1 MNKLD
6 RLLNKADQ
14 FKESG
19 KFKEAL
25 SALNKAN
32 KLSPND
38 PYVYLSYAVTF
49 DMMEQF
55 EYSLKYYSMA
65 LNIKG
70 NDPKILTQYG
80 ITLCRI
86 NRLDE
91 AIKIFIRSIAI
102 NPDYS
107 LAVWHL
113 AIAYKASG
121 LYEEA
126 VKLFEQCM
134 DFEYDQ
140 YFDEIHYQLGLCYFD
155 MGWNVDAIKQFN
167 KHIEI
172 VPDDSWAYLSLGN
185 CYFDLG
191 WIDEAIEKYKTV
203 IGFDPE
209 FIPSYNSLA
218 FSYAEKGWYP
228 EALEV
233 LREAREIAP
242 DDQSLKDNIDYIE
255 SMIDNDRNKLL
266 ALIFMLLDIRKNYSD
281 KNSSNN

>member
-6 RLLNKADQ
+6 RLLSKADQ

-25 SALNKAN
+25 STLTKAN

-55 EYSLKYYSMA
+55 EYSIKYYSMA

-86 NRLDE
+86 NRVDE
-91 AIKIFIRSIAI
+91 AINIFIKSICI

-107 LAVWHL
+107 LSIWHL
-113 AIAYKASG
+113 AIAYKVSG
-121 LYEEA
+121 LFEEA
-126 VKLFEQCM
+126 IKLFEQCM
-134 DFEYDQ
+134 ESEYDQ

-155 MGWNVDAIKQFN
+155 MGWTLEAIKQFN
-167 KHIEI
+167 SHIEI
-172 VPDDSWAYLSLGN
+172 VPEDSWAYLSLGT

-191 WIDEAIEKYKTV
+191 WLDEAIKKYKEI

-218 FSYAEKGWYP
+218 FSYAEKGWYS
-228 EALEV
+228 EAIDV
-233 LREAREIAP
+233 LKEAQRIAP
-242 DDQSLKDNIDYIE
+242 DDQSVRDNMDYIE
-255 SMIDNDRNKLL
+255 SMIDDGSNSLILLKILIEICKLRQRHESQN
-266 ALIFMLLDIRKNYSD
+266 I
-281 KNSSNN
+281 

>member
-25 SALNKAN
+25 STLTKAN

-55 EYSLKYYSMA
+55 EYSIKYYSMA
-65 LNIKG
+65 LNIKE

-86 NRLDE
+86 NRVDE
-91 AIKIFIRSIAI
+91 AINIFIKSICI

-107 LAVWHL
+107 LSIWHL
-113 AIAYKASG
+113 AIAYKVSG

-126 VKLFEQCM
+126 IKLFEQCM
-134 DFEYDQ
+134 TSEYDQ

-155 MGWNVDAIKQFN
+155 MGWTLEAINQFN
-167 KHIEI
+167 SHIEI
-172 VPDDSWAYLSLGN
+172 VPEDSWAYLSLGT
-185 CYFDLG
+185 CFFDLG
-191 WIDEAIEKYKTV
+191 WLDEAIGKYKEI
-203 IGFDPE
+203 IGFDPG

-218 FSYAEKGWYP
+218 FSYAEKGWYS
-228 EALEV
+228 EAIDV
-233 LREAREIAP
+233 LKEAQRIAP
-242 DDQSLKDNIDYIE
+242 DDQSVKDNIDYIE
-255 SMIDNDRNKLL
+255 SMIDDGGNSLILLKILIEICKL
-266 ALIFMLLDIRKNYSD
+266 RQRHEGQ
-281 KNSSNN
+281 NS

>member
-6 RLLNKADQ
+6 RLLNRADQ

-25 SALNKAN
+25 SILSKAN
-32 KLSPND
+32 KLSPNN

-55 EYSLKYYSMA
+55 EYAIKYYSMA
-65 LNIKG
+65 LNLKE

-86 NRLDE
+86 NRVDE
-91 AIKIFIRSIAI
+91 AIDIFIRSIGI
-102 NPDYS
+102 NPEYS

-113 AIAYKASG
+113 AIAYKVSG

-134 DFEYDQ
+134 KSEYDQ

-155 MGWNVDAIKQFN
+155 MGWNLEAVKQFRN
-167 KHIEI
+167 HIEI
-172 VPDDSWAYLSLGN
+172 VPEDSWAYLSLGN

-191 WIDEAIEKYKTV
+191 WLDESIEKFKEV

-218 FSYAEKGWYP
+218 FSYAEKGWYS
-228 EALEV
+228 EALVV
-233 LREAREIAP
+233 LREAQKIAP
-242 DDQSLKDNIDYIE
+242 DDQSVSDNMDYIE
-255 SMIDNDRNKLL
+255 SMIDDDKNKLL
-266 ALIFMLLDIRKNYSD
+266 VLFFMLLKIKKDTSKKNNGTD
-281 KNSSNN
+281 

>member
-25 SALNKAN
+25 STLTKAN

-49 DMMEQF
+49 DLMEQF
-55 EYSLKYYSMA
+55 EYSIKYYSMA
-65 LNIKG
+65 LNIKE

-86 NRLDE
+86 NRVDE
-91 AIKIFIRSIAI
+91 AINIFIRSICI

-107 LAVWHL
+107 LSIWHL
-113 AIAYKASG
+113 AIAYKVSG

-126 VKLFEQCM
+126 IKLFEQCM
-134 DFEYDQ
+134 TSEYDQ
-140 YFDEIHYQLGLCYFD
+140 YFDEIHYQLGLSYFD
-155 MGWNVDAIKQFN
+155 MGWTLEAIKQFN
-167 KHIEI
+167 SHIEI
-172 VPDDSWAYLSLGN
+172 VPEDSSAYLSLGN

-191 WIDEAIEKYKTV
+191 WLDEAIGKYKEI

-218 FSYAEKGWYP
+218 FSYAEKGWYS
-228 EALEV
+228 EALDV
-233 LREAREIAP
+233 LREAQKIAP
-242 DDQSLKDNIDYIE
+242 EDQSVRDNMDYIE
-255 SMIDNDRNKLL
+255 SMIDDGSNSLILLKILIEICKLRQRHESQN
-266 ALIFMLLDIRKNYSD
+266 I
-281 KNSSNN
+281 